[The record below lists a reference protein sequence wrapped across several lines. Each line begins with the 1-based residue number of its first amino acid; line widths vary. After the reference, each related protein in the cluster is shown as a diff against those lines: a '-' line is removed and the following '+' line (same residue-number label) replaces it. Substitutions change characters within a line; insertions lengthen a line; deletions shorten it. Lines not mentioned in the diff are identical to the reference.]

1 MPQISL
7 YIDEKTLEK
16 VENAALKQHVSISKW
31 VADQLRARIEPS
43 YPTGFEE
50 LFGSVKD
57 KSFIRPDE
65 VASSRD
71 IIREKL

>member
-57 KSFIRPDE
+57 KSFIRPNE
-65 VASSRD
+65 TALSRD